1 MPTSSL
7 TSVFLSLLFLCL
19 LYSGYTDNN
28 LDEDKRKLFEIYN
41 SSHDDMTKINNIP
54 ELVNIYERISYT
66 LSPELR
72 EKLDRIIDE
81 NTATDHDTILVDGM
95 PRQGGKKKRK
105 FIAPKFLT
113 EPAKDVASGFF
124 QSLGAGLY
132 DFFFGSKKE
141 E

>member
-1 MPTSSL
+1 MPTSSI

-19 LYSGYTDNN
+19 FYTGYTDNN

-66 LSPELR
+66 LSPDLR

-81 NTATDHDTILVDGM
+81 NTALDHDTILVDGI

-105 FIAPKFLT
+105 FIVPKVLT
-113 EPAKDVASGFF
+113 EPVKDVASGFF
-124 QSLGAGLY
+124 QRLGSGLY
-132 DFFFGSKKE
+132 DFFFGKKE
-141 E
+141 EE